1 MNINTTKFQA
11 LGLSYDTFWSHVRV
25 SLASFLQIFFLKHDV
40 MKPLITSGA
49 TLLVLLSHVIQFTK
63 ATCFT
68 TRGDIILQNHVI
80 YSQTRSH
87 IGECWQTCEVDPRC
101 QSLNY
106 FVQKLLCEINNRTID
121 LAPEDAVNVPF
132 TAYFDNPYRGM
143 NQCKI

>member
-1 MNINTTKFQA
+1 
-11 LGLSYDTFWSHVRV
+11 
-25 SLASFLQIFFLKHDV
+25 

-143 NQCKI
+143 NQCKICSGARGTWVHFHQYKNLHVLLNFAVIFQPLVKMREF